1 MSLKKQEKV
10 VQELMKKLDDM
21 TERKKKLDETVH
33 SKDADIKQ
41 LEKVRGHKQCT
52 VPQYCNV
59 VS

>member
-41 LEKVRGHKQCT
+41 LEKVRGQNPLCS
-52 VPQYCNV
+52 VQPFYV